1 MGVYMEIITIPV
13 ENPENLNLVIG
24 QTHFIKSAED
34 LYEAFIG
41 AAPSMKFGIAFCE
54 ASGPCLVR
62 VEGNDDSL
70 KDLAAKNAMNIGA
83 GHTFIAFMKEGFPL
97 NVLNA
102 IKNVPEVCNIFAAT
116 ANPIDVVLA
125 ENERGRGIIGVIDG
139 ERSKGIE
146 TEEDVKERKEFL
158 RKIGYKL

>member
-1 MGVYMEIITIPV
+1 MEIKSIAI

-34 LYEAFIG
+34 LYEAFIN
-41 AAPSMKFGIAFCE
+41 AAPCMKFGIAFCE
-54 ASGPCLVR
+54 ASGDCLVR

-70 KDLAAKNAMNIGA
+70 KELAAKNALNMGA
-83 GHTFIAFMKEGFPL
+83 GHTFIAFMREAFPI

-102 IKNVPEVCNIFAAT
+102 IKDVPEVCNIFTAT
-116 ANPIDVVLA
+116 SNPVDVIIA
-125 ENERGRGIIGVIDG
+125 ENERGRGILGVIDG

-146 TEEDVKERKEFL
+146 SEEQAKDRREFL

>member
-1 MGVYMEIITIPV
+1 MEIKSIAI

-34 LYEAFIG
+34 LYEAFINS
-41 AAPSMKFGIAFCE
+41 APCMKFGIAFCE
-54 ASGPCLVR
+54 ASGDCLVR

-70 KDLAAKNAMNIGA
+70 KELAAKNALNMGA
-83 GHTFIAFMKEGFPL
+83 GHTFIAFMREAFPI

-102 IKNVPEVCNIFAAT
+102 IKDVPEVCNIFTAT
-116 ANPIDVVLA
+116 SNPVDVIIA
-125 ENERGRGIIGVIDG
+125 ENERGRGILGVIDG

-146 TEEDVKERKEFL
+146 SEEQAKDRKEFL

>member
-1 MGVYMEIITIPV
+1 MEIRSIAI

-41 AAPSMKFGIAFCE
+41 SAPCMKFGIAFCE
-54 ASGPCLVR
+54 ASGDCLIR

-70 KDLAAKNAMNIGA
+70 KELASKNAMNIGA
-83 GHTFIAFMKEGFPL
+83 GHTFIAFMREGFPI

-102 IKNVPEVCNIFAAT
+102 IKDVPEVCNVFTAT
-116 ANPIDVVLA
+116 LNPVDVIVA

-146 TEEDVKERKEFL
+146 SEEKARERKEFL

>member
-1 MGVYMEIITIPV
+1 METTSIPI

-24 QTHFIKSAED
+24 QTHFIKTAKD
-34 LYEAFIG
+34 LYEAFVNS
-41 AAPSMKFGIAFCE
+41 APGIKFGIAFCE

-70 KDLAAKNAMNIGA
+70 KELAAKNAMNIGA

-97 NVLNA
+97 NVLNE
-102 IKNVPEVCNIFAAT
+102 IKRVPEVCHIIAAT
-116 ANPIDVVLA
+116 ANPIDVVVA
-125 ENERGRGIIGVIDG
+125 ENKRGRGIIGVIDG

-146 TEEDVKERKEFL
+146 SEEDVKERKEFL

>member
-1 MGVYMEIITIPV
+1 METISIPI

-24 QTHFIKSAED
+24 QTHFIKTAED
-34 LYEAFIG
+34 LYEAFVNSVPGI
-41 AAPSMKFGIAFCE
+41 KFGIAFCE

-62 VEGNDDSL
+62 VEGNDDSMRE
-70 KDLAAKNAMNIGA
+70 LAAKNAMNIGA

-97 NVLNA
+97 NVLNS
-102 IKNVPEVCNIFAAT
+102 IKRVPEVCHIIAAT
-116 ANPIDVVLA
+116 ANPIDVVVA
-125 ENERGRGIIGVIDG
+125 ENERGRGIVGVIDG

-146 TEEDVKERKEFL
+146 SEEDVKERKEFL

>member
-1 MGVYMEIITIPV
+1 MEIITIPV

-34 LYEAFIG
+34 LYEAFVC
-41 AAPSMKFGIAFCE
+41 AAPTMKFGIAFCE

-83 GHTFIAFMKEGFPL
+83 GHSFIAFMKEGFPL
-97 NVLNA
+97 NVLNS
-102 IKNVPEVCNIFAAT
+102 IKNVPEVCSIFAAT
-116 ANPIDVVLA
+116 ANPIDVVVA
-125 ENERGRGIIGVIDG
+125 ENERGRGIIGIIDG

-146 TEEDVKERKEFL
+146 AEEDVKDRKEFL
-158 RKIGYKL
+158 RTIGYKL